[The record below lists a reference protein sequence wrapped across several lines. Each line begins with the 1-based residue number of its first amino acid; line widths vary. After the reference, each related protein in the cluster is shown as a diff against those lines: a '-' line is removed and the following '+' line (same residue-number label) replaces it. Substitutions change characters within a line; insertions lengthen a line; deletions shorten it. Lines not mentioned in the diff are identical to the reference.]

1 MLHNINSQE
10 ANFKN
15 LLLEK
20 IKSRQIKSGVVGLGY
35 IGLPLALEMAQ
46 AGIQVTGI
54 EINPVRVETLL
65 SGRSYLRNVPSA
77 LVSEYVNSGKLTVTS
92 SIEEVKS
99 LDIIC
104 ISVPT
109 PYRKTLSPDYS
120 IILNLIREIC
130 SRVKPGQLIVVE
142 STTSPGTTDHLIAPL
157 FRDAGFEIGEDLF
170 LAYSPVREDPG
181 NNKYKHK
188 AIPKVLGGYS
198 SHCTEVA
205 AFFYSQFVDKV
216 VPVSSAKV
224 AEMVKFLENTFRSVN
239 IAMINEISKI
249 CHKININVWEVI
261 ETAKTK
267 PFGFMPFYPGPGL
280 GEDGHRMDSGNP
292 SLKPRLV
299 SPESRFIDLASQI
312 NSSMPEFIVSRI
324 IQLLKAHRKPLAGSK
339 IMIVG
344 MAYKKDVE
352 ETGESPAVEVAKLL
366 KEKGADL
373 LFYDPYVQQ
382 VSIGGDYFQR
392 TGLENDVLKSCD
404 LVVIL
409 TDHTGVNYRRIA
421 KYSKLIFDTR
431 NATHRYQWP
440 QVVRL

>member
-1 MLHNINSQE
+1 MLPAINISNS
-10 ANFKN
+10 NPKN
-15 LLLEK
+15 LLLKK
-20 IKSRQIKSGVVGLGY
+20 IQTGHAKSGVIGLGY
-35 IGLPLALEMAQ
+35 IGLPLAIEMAR
-46 AGIQVTGI
+46 AGIEVTGI

-65 SGRSYLRNVPSA
+65 SGRSYLKNVPSS
-77 LVSEYVNSGKLTVTS
+77 LVSEYVGSGKLTVTG
-92 SIEEVKS
+92 SIEEIKS

-109 PYRKTLSPDYS
+109 PYRKTQAADYS
-120 IILNLIREIC
+120 IILNLIRELC
-130 SRVKPGQLIVVE
+130 SRVKPGQLIVLE
-142 STTSPGTTDHLIAPL
+142 STTSPGTMDNLIAPL

-181 NNKYKHK
+181 NRKFKHK
-188 AIPKVLGGYS
+188 TIPKVLGGYS
-198 SHCTEVA
+198 SHCTEIA
-205 AFFYSQFVDKV
+205 ALFYSQFVDKV

-249 CHKININVWEVI
+249 CHKLNVNVWEVI

-280 GEDGHRMDSGNP
+280 GESGNRVDSVYQ
-292 SLKPRLV
+292 SLNSGLRGLGSK
-299 SPESRFIDLASQI
+299 FIDLAGQI
-312 NSSMPEFIVSRI
+312 NSSMPEFIIVRI
-324 IQLLKAHRKPLAGSK
+324 NQLLNSHRKSLAGSK
-339 IMIVG
+339 IMIIG

-352 ETGESPAVEVAKLL
+352 ETSESPAIEVAKLL
-366 KEKGADL
+366 KENGADL
-373 LFYDPYVQQ
+373 RFYDPFVQQ
-382 VSIGGDYFQR
+382 VSIGGEFIQR
-392 TGLENDVLKSCD
+392 TGLENGVLKSCD

-409 TDHTGVNYRRIA
+409 TDHSGVDYKRIA

-431 NATHRYQWP
+431 NAMHRLQWP